1 MLINELRE
9 VEGLDVEQGIM
20 YCNGEDGYLEILQVF
35 CEDWENNKKQIN
47 DLFEKKDWKNYT
59 VAVHGLK
66 SSLFSIGVN
75 KVAEM
80 AKQLEFAGKENR
92 IHFIEENHAGLMVAY
107 ESFFQNLVRDQG
119 LCPSKEDTEETLQE
133 AKELSEGDFDK
144 IISGMESS
152 VYTFDTDGLIKY
164 LEELEQY
171 SYKGNVLKSI
181 LAPVRR
187 KIEMMDYFSAV
198 ELLANLKKDMD

>member
-1 MLINELRE
+1 MRIR
-9 VEGLDVEQGIM
+9 
-20 YCNGEDGYLEILQVF
+20 
-35 CEDWENNKKQIN
+35 KQN
-47 DLFEKKDWKNYT
+47 WKEYII
-59 VAVHGLK
+59 AVHGIK
-66 SSLFSIGVN
+66 GAMASIGANGVS
-75 KVAEM
+75 EL

-107 ESFFQNLVRDQG
+107 ETFFENLVKNQD
-119 LCPSKEDTEETLQE
+119 LCPSKEDAEETLQD

-152 VYTFDTDGLIKY
+152 VYAFDTDGLIKY
-164 LEELEQY
+164 LEEREQY
-171 SYKGNVLKSI
+171 SYKGKVLKSI